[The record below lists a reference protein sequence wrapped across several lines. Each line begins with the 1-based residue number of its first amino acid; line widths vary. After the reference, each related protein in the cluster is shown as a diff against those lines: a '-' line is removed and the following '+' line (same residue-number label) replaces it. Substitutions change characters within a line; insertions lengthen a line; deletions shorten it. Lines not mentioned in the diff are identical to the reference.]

1 MNLNLQGK
9 KVLVTGGS
17 RGIGFDCCRLF
28 LEEGCDVT
36 LVASDEVR
44 VESAVSRLR
53 QPGAMINGLS
63 VDLSLRTLPQKLL
76 EKLGEVD
83 VVVNNAGAIPGG
95 GLDKVSDEVW
105 RSAWELKLFG
115 YLNVTRAALPSML
128 ARGSGVIIN
137 VIGIAGAAPRYDY
150 ISGSTANAA
159 LIAFTKATGAH
170 ASRKGVRVVGVN
182 PGPTET
188 DRLVNLYRSRA
199 AERFG
204 DPERWKEM
212 LSDMPFGRAAK
223 AEEIASLVV
232 FLSSSRSAYV
242 SGTVIDVD
250 GGASY
255 MG

>member
-1 MNLNLQGK
+1 MDLNLQGK

-36 LVASDEVR
+36 LVASDEAR
-44 VESAVSRLR
+44 VKSAVSRLQ

-63 VDLSLRTLPQKLL
+63 VDLSSRTLPQKLL

-170 ASRKGVRVVGVN
+170 ASRNGVRVVGVN

-242 SGTVIDVD
+242 NGTVIDVD
-250 GGASY
+250 GGACY